1 MEYII
6 ISLAAFFTSGL
17 TLFSGFGLGTLLM
30 PVFAIF
36 FPVEIAVAMT
46 AVVHFANNIFKLIL
60 VGKYADKSVVL
71 RFGLPAIL
79 AAIIGAWALLS
90 LSGIQ
95 PLLNYHFFSK
105 ELQVMPMKLIISV
118 LMVIFALVEILPSFE
133 SIALEKKYLPLGG
146 IMSGFFGG
154 LSGHQGALRSAFLL
168 KSGLAKEKF
177 IGTGVVIACLVDIT
191 RLSVYST
198 HFATVN
204 IQDNINLLISATVAA
219 FLGAFIGNRLIKKIT
234 LRTIQIIVSILLFII
249 AIGLGIGLI

>member
-6 ISLAAFFTSGL
+6 ISIAALLTSGL

-36 FPVEIAVAMT
+36 FSIDIAVALT

-60 VGKYADKSVVL
+60 VGRHADKSVVL
-71 RFGLPAIL
+71 KFGLPAIL
-79 AAIIGAWALLS
+79 AALIGAWALLS
-90 LSGIQ
+90 LSDIQ
-95 PLLNYHFFSK
+95 PLFNYQFFSK
-105 ELQVMPMKLIISV
+105 ELQVMPIKLIISV
-118 LMVIFALVEILPSFE
+118 LMVIFALFEILPSFQN
-133 SIALEKKYLPLGG
+133 IAFEKKYLPLGG

-168 KSGLAKEKF
+168 KSGLTKESF

-204 IQDNINLLISATVAA
+204 FQDNVFLLISATVAA
-219 FLGAFIGNRLIKKIT
+219 FLGAFIGSRLIKKIT

-249 AIGLGIGLI
+249 ALGLGTGLI